1 MNAPAKITPV
11 DVTACP
17 DPGLVF
23 LHRAAARLRLVEAGK
38 MTIDAAIDCLVE
50 PFEELFDACLCDCA
64 LDLVEEWE
72 RRYPP
77 KRSRR

>member
-1 MNAPAKITPV
+1 MNARAKIPV

-23 LHRAAARLRLVEAGK
+23 LQRAAARLVLVETGE
-38 MTIDAAIDCLVE
+38 MTLDAAIDGLIE
-50 PFEELFDACLCDCA
+50 PFEELFGARLCDCA